1 MEFEGLDRKNSSR
14 IPILDYV
21 EQPSAVVSRLAHGW
35 EFHSA
40 TLLAPGEE
48 RNMVRDPVSAIPAA
62 VASRLSPLRLWVVPY
77 IECLRDGDVV
87 RMEKPAGNTHTAVWE
102 ETPKGLQ
109 VVLACREGNAHD
121 TGFELLGATAEL
133 LEGRLL
139 PKENERYRQLIEH
152 ELAEKVPGEIDQDA
166 LEMKKKFEQARAGR
180 RKEPTLDT
188 YLAQAFSAT
197 LAEYMHGLWHD
208 VEIRTGP
215 AHLPVPAIRRRLE
228 LMTSL
233 FPPNQGYRVFDDN
246 FTEEAKGE
254 ETSSKTAL

>member
-1 MEFEGLDRKNSSR
+1 MEPEHPDVKSISG
-14 IPILDYV
+14 IPIRRYV
-21 EQPSAVVSRLAHGW
+21 EQPLSVDSHLAHGW

-48 RNMVRDPVSAIPAA
+48 RAMVREPVSAIPAA
-62 VASRLSPLRLWVVPY
+62 VARRLTPLRLWVVPY
-77 IECLRDGDVV
+77 IECLAEGDVV

-109 VVLACREGNAHD
+109 VVLACREVNAHD

-139 PKENERYRQLIEH
+139 PKENERYRQMIER

-166 LEMKKKFEQARAGR
+166 LEMKKRFEQARAGR
-180 RKEPTLDT
+180 RKEPTLDS
-188 YLAQAFSAT
+188 YLAHSFSAT

-228 LMTSL
+228 LIASL
-233 FPPNQGYRVFDDN
+233 FPPNQGYQVFADN
-246 FTEEAKGE
+246 FNQEAKGE